1 MVLGLGSAR
10 CLGAELH
17 HNEWDAAQCRATP
30 ESARQLPEPQQPAN
44 FKARILGRCN
54 ACPPSANTR
63 KSSNIFRP

>member
-30 ESARQLPEPQQPAN
+30 ESARQLPEAQQPAN
-44 FKARILGRCN
+44 FKA
-54 ACPPSANTR
+54 
-63 KSSNIFRP
+63 